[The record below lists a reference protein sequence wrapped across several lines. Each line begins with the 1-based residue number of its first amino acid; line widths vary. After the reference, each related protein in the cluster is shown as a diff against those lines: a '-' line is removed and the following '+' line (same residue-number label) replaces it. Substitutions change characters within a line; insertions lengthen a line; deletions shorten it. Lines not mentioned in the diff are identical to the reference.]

1 MITLMLN
8 PAKPDQAELQDALA
22 FMRTAFQSAAA
33 GTTAFSDTEYA
44 KHKQAAF
51 HAMTRLGVQTWR
63 QVKSLS

>member
-1 MITLMLN
+1 
-8 PAKPDQAELQDALA
+8 
-22 FMRTAFQSAAA
+22 MRTAFQSAAA